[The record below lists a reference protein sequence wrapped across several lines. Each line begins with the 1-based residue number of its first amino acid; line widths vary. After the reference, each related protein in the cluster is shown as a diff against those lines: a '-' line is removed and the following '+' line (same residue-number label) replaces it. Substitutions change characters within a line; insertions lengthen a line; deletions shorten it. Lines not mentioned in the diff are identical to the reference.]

1 MKVGMFDSGVGGLA
15 VLEALRK
22 KSPGWDF
29 VYLAD
34 TSRAPFG
41 VKSEEKL
48 ISIVRQDVSFLISK
62 GVDIIVAACNTA
74 DSIVKKH
81 SMEFPVPYFS
91 LIESVGSVEGNSVVL
106 STKATAIM
114 GVYSSEF
121 PGTIQMEA
129 QDLVGVVEDGEGI
142 ERAVEGYAEKLKN
155 YDNVI
160 LGCTHFSL
168 VSDVFR
174 KFGLNVID
182 PVENL
187 AERLE
192 SLFEDGNGKI
202 WVYVNGDPEV
212 FEKKVEKFGVLKD
225 AEVFYERVNL
235 DEEVRGDIGVVG
247 SR

>member
-15 VLEALRK
+15 VLEILRR

-41 VKSEEKL
+41 TKSEEEL
-48 ISIVRQDVSFLISK
+48 GIIVRQDIFFLISK
-62 GVDIIVAACNTA
+62 GVDMIVAACNTA
-74 DSIVKKH
+74 DSIVKKL
-81 SMEFPVPYFS
+81 SLEFPIPYIS
-91 LIESVGSVEGNSVVL
+91 LIENIGGVEGKSVVL
-106 STKATAIM
+106 STKATAKM
-114 GVYSSEF
+114 GVYSSELS
-121 PGTIQMEA
+121 GSKTLEA
-129 QDLVGVVEDGEGI
+129 QDLVRVIEEGEEI
-142 ERAVEGYAEKLKN
+142 ERAVEDYANKVKSC
-155 YDNVI
+155 DNVI

-182 PVENL
+182 PVERV
-187 AERLE
+187 AE
-192 SLFEDGNGKI
+192 SLETLFESGNGKI
-202 WVYVNGDPEV
+202 WLYVNGNVET
-212 FEKKVEKFGVLKD
+212 FRKKVERFGILKD